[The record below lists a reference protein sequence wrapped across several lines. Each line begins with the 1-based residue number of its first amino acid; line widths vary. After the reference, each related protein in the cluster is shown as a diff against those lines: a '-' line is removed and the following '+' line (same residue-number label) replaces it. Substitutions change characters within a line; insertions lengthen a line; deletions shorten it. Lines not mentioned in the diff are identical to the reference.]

1 MPARHSFS
9 NSHRRFLP
17 IAALGAASSALAACQ
32 KPAEKEEGPTPTPSE
47 PVTISYWHILGE
59 VRTEQLQQ
67 VFDDFME
74 TQSHIKVEPLLL
86 PNPGYQDKTITGLAG
101 DTPDLTMIYTNEF
114 APSAKRGALKQ
125 VDEYMKA
132 DGISSD
138 IWYPGVWD
146 MNVWDG
152 KAFGIPFVGN
162 FLGMVYWVK
171 DDLEAAGLDPE
182 SIGET
187 WDELLD
193 IAEKLTTF
201 DDDGNVEHLGCTSA
215 SGWNGSAY
223 RNGVN
228 TYWRLCTSAA
238 WHTQERC
245 SKRAFPPS
253 SGCRARSKWFPLSSR
268 RAILTSTSPGMT
280 RHSWS

>member
-1 MPARHSFS
+1 MAKPLS
-9 NSHRRFLP
+9 RRAFLRL
-17 IAALGAASSALAACQ
+17 AAVGAAGYALTACA
-32 KPAEKEEGPTPTPSE
+32 KTPEPTPTQPAATPTPKE
-47 PVTISYWHILGE
+47 PVTISYWHIWGG

-74 TQSHIKVEPLLL
+74 EYPDIIAEPLLL
-86 PNPGYQDKTITGLAG
+86 PNPGYQDKIITGLAG
-101 DTPDLTMIYTNEF
+101 DAPDLTMIYTNEF

-125 VDEYMKA
+125 VDEYMA
-132 DGISSD
+132 GDGLSSD
-138 IWYPGVWD
+138 IWYPGVWA
-146 MNVWDG
+146 MNEWDG

-162 FLGMVYWVK
+162 FLGMMYWVK

-182 SIGET
+182 TIGET

-215 SGWNGSAY
+215 GGWNGSAY